1 MTTTGTVQGL
11 IYDVVGVNV
20 IPSAS
25 SMIKFTPVPEY
36 ITNTNDNEIT
46 ILNPV
51 LVTIDTNGYFSVDL
65 IATDDPECSPINWTY
80 TVEIFLPQRVVD
92 PFSIQVE
99 AGQTLDI
106 ADAVPVQS
114 SPGTITI
121 QGQGQIDHGSLTG
134 LSDDD
139 HPQYSQKAANL
150 SDLTSTSTART
161 NLGIAFGASAGTYTE
176 GNDSRIVGAAQKSAN
191 LSDLTSAAT
200 ARTNLGLGTAATL
213 NANNFMTKAG
223 FAGDNVTDDGPA
235 FQAAIDAGLPIF
247 LDPGK
252 TYLIDSAVFSDTN
265 SAFKQVIIFGNGATI
280 RLGPNLPTTNWTTD
294 TTTKWAFFPNT
305 LRTAKVGS
313 VVTVNDA
320 NRATGSGS
328 GALCSLVVF
337 NVTIDAGAANRGF
350 AFLNRTGAL
359 FDTVHFYRGRA
370 AVTWWDYSD
379 RAATF
384 RNCYSRGGSGPAEQV
399 LADGYQQGDGLIF
412 ENCKAD
418 SSVGLARLK
427 TCRGALFSG
436 TVTGKIEVTNCSGV
450 VITAG
455 HQEGQQSTMT
465 TLAATNSVVSFY
477 GTIIY
482 ENWSS
487 TVCPITITD
496 TTDESD
502 SDIFLSNCQVV
513 QLHTTSTGTTAFSP
527 LIEVVSSG
535 PNTKVRAKNLKG
547 MFASSAMAGKHMD
560 GIQPTIK
567 GPTAIQTAVDSPEG
581 RYALA
586 TGSWILRRK
595 TSTTWALQAEGPK
608 DFKFSTRETNTP
620 SITQITTSSGVN
632 AGGSLLN
639 GTTYQYT
646 IAVLDIFGNFSQYAT
661 AVSATPNSN
670 GAVRIKIS
678 LNNAPSVVIVWRDAG
693 TAVTTAPDYYCIV
706 PISAAEPYL
715 YDTGGFL
722 MGRPWVA
729 AQPSDAPAT
738 VAATNGT
745 VDGIGFGGG
754 ILFTDSQG
762 LKWKSPSNTTTL
774 IAPV

>member
-11 IYDVVGVNV
+11 IYDVVGASI

-25 SMIKFTPVPEY
+25 SMIKFTPVPDY
-36 ITNTNDNEIT
+36 LTNTTDNEIT

-51 LVTIDTNGYFSVDL
+51 LVTIDTNGFFSVDL
-65 IATDDPECSPINWTY
+65 VATDDPESSPINWTY
-80 TVEIFLPQRVVD
+80 TVEIFLPDRQID

-99 AGQTLDI
+99 TGQTLDL

-121 QGQGQIDHGSLTG
+121 QGSGQIDHGGLTG

-139 HPQYSQKAANL
+139 HPQYVKKASNL
-150 SDLTSTSTART
+150 SDLADILTARN
-161 NLGIAFGASAGTYTE
+161 NLGIAFGQSAGTYVE
-176 GNDSRIVGAAQKSAN
+176 GNDSRLVGAVQKSAN
-191 LSDLTSAAT
+191 LSDLTSASA
-200 ARTNLGLGTAATL
+200 ARTNLGLGSAAT
-213 NANNFMTKAG
+213 ASTNNFMTKAA

-235 FQAAIDAGLPIF
+235 FQAAIDAGQPIF

-252 TYLIDSAVFSDTN
+252 TYLIDSACFSDTN
-265 SAFKQVIIFGNGATI
+265 SAFKQVVIFGNGATI

-294 TTTKWAFFPNT
+294 TTTKFAFFPNT
-305 LRTAKVGS
+305 LRTAKVGN

-320 NRATGSGS
+320 NRATGSNS

-337 NVTIDAGAANRGF
+337 NVTIDGEAANRGF
-350 AFLNRTGAL
+350 AFLNRTGSL
-359 FDTVHFYRGRA
+359 FDSVQFYRGRT

-427 TCRGALFSG
+427 TCRGALFG
-436 TVTGKIEVTNCSGV
+436 ATVTGKIEVTNCSGI

-465 TLAATNSVVSFY
+465 TLAATNSVVAMY

-496 TTDESD
+496 TADESD
-502 SDIFLSNCQVV
+502 SDISLINCQSV
-513 QLHTTSTGTTAFSP
+513 QLHTTSTGNTAFSP
-527 LIEVVSSG
+527 LIEVVSAG
-535 PNTKVRAKNLKG
+535 PNTKIRAKHLKG

-595 TSTTWALQAEGPK
+595 SSTTWALQADGPK
-608 DFKFSTRETNTP
+608 DFKFSTRETAAPTI
-620 SITQITTSSGVN
+620 SQITTSSGVN

-646 IAVLDIFGNFSQYAT
+646 VAVLDIFGNFSQYAAT
-661 AVSATPNSN
+661 MSATPNAN
-670 GAVRIKIS
+670 GATRIKLS
-678 LNNAPSVVIVWRDAG
+678 LSNAPSVVIVWRDAG
-693 TAVTTAPDYYCIV
+693 TAVATAPDYYCIV

-722 MGRPWVA
+722 MGRPWIA
-729 AQPSDAPAT
+729 AQPTDAPAT

-754 ILFTDSQG
+754 IIFVDSQG
-762 LKWKSPSNTTTL
+762 LKWKSPLNNTTL